1 MNILTIVPID
11 GFIKI
16 DDSYLSNI
24 DPQYLTW
31 IPDNVHAF
39 QWNGNV
45 NRGEI
50 EFKLDSLGNKPS
62 NEKINN
68 LGIYSQAIT
77 TFEEELQRRAQA
89 EVDEL
94 ASIEQNIDYWENLR
108 SFRNLKLSESDWT
121 QLEDAPFMEE
131 PKHLWTI
138 YRQELRDLPENIEDP
153 KPLVLDENHSSW
165 PIPPS

>member
-1 MNILTIVPID
+1 MNILTIVPED
-11 GFIKI
+11 GFIRI
-16 DDSYLSNI
+16 DNNFLTNI
-24 DPQYLTW
+24 ESEYLTW
-31 IPDNVHAF
+31 IPENVHAV
-39 QWNGNV
+39 QWDKEKNL
-45 NRGEI
+45 GEI

-89 EVDEL
+89 EADEL

-108 SFRNLKLSESDWT
+108 SFRNLKLSKSDWT
-121 QLEDAPFMEE
+121 QLEDTPFMEE
-131 PKHLWTI
+131 QKHLWTI